1 METADI
7 HMLKIQMT
15 LTDTNST
22 ASHSAILTC
31 TIPLKEVQSLTDLMF
46 CLSKYKH
53 VQ

>member
-7 HMLKIQMT
+7 HMIKIT
-15 LTDTNST
+15 LTNTNCT
-22 ASHSAILTC
+22 ASHRAIFTS
-31 TIPLKEVQSLTDLMF
+31 TTPLKEVQSLTELMY